1 MEIDGLP
8 LHALVIHAAVV
19 FVPLAGLF
27 AILFAVLPKW
37 RYLTRWPTAALTLI
51 ALGSVWLA
59 RISGMALA
67 NDADRG
73 PLGQL
78 AAVQKHQDRGV
89 QLSLLMILF
98 AVVVA
103 VAVWG
108 LSGPSGFAS
117 GRGAQVARVAVL
129 DKVLPAALVLAA
141 LLVLVWVFLTGDAG
155 TRAVWLQNG

>member
-51 ALGSVWLA
+51 ALGSVWIA

-67 NDADRG
+67 TDRQ
-73 PLGQL
+73 LDQL

-117 GRGAQVARVAVL
+117 GRGGQVAPVATL
-129 DKVLPAALVLAA
+129 DKVLPVVVVLAA

>member
-19 FVPLAGLF
+19 FTPLAGLF
-27 AILFAVLPKW
+27 AILFAALPKW
-37 RYLTRWPTAALTLI
+37 RYMTRWPTALLTLA

-67 NDADRG
+67 TSR
-73 PLGQL
+73 QL
-78 AAVQKHQDRGV
+78 DQLPAVQKHQSRGM
-89 QLSLLMILF
+89 QLSLLMIVF
-98 AVVVA
+98 TVVVA

-117 GRGAQVARVAVL
+117 GRGGVATRVAAL
-129 DKVLPAALVLAA
+129 EKVLPLLLILAA
-141 LLVLVWVFLTGDAG
+141 IVVLVWVFLTGDAG
-155 TRAVWLQNG
+155 SRAVWLQNGG

>member
-27 AILFAVLPKW
+27 AILFAVLPEW

-51 ALGSVWLA
+51 ALGSVWIA

-67 NDADRG
+67 TDRQ
-73 PLGQL
+73 LDQL

-117 GRGAQVARVAVL
+117 GRGGQVAPVATL
-129 DKVLPAALVLAA
+129 DKVLPVVVVLAA

-155 TRAVWLQNG
+155 TRAVWLPTG

>member
-27 AILFAVLPKW
+27 AILFAVFPKW

-51 ALGSVWLA
+51 ALGSVWMA

-67 NDADRG
+67 TDRQ
-73 PLGQL
+73 LDQL

-129 DKVLPAALVLAA
+129 DKVLPAAVVLAA

-155 TRAVWLQNG
+155 TRAVWLPNG

>member
-51 ALGSVWLA
+51 ALGSVWIA

-67 NDADRG
+67 TDRQ
-73 PLGQL
+73 LDQL

-117 GRGAQVARVAVL
+117 GRGGQVAPVATL
-129 DKVLPAALVLAA
+129 DKVLPVVVVLAA

-155 TRAVWLQNG
+155 TRAVWLPTG

>member
-51 ALGSVWLA
+51 ALGSVWIA

-67 NDADRG
+67 TDRQ
-73 PLGQL
+73 LDQL

-117 GRGAQVARVAVL
+117 GRGGQVARVATL
-129 DKVLPAALVLAA
+129 DKVLPVVVVLAA

-155 TRAVWLQNG
+155 TRAVWLPTG

>member
-19 FVPLAGLF
+19 FVPLAALS
-27 AILFAVLPKW
+27 AILFAALPKW

-51 ALGSVWLA
+51 ALGSVWMA

-67 NDADRG
+67 TDR
-73 PLGQL
+73 QL
-78 AAVQKHQDRGV
+78 IQLPAVQKHQDRGV

-98 AVVVA
+98 TVVVA

-108 LSGPSGFAS
+108 LSGRSGFAS
-117 GRGAQVARVAVL
+117 GRGEQVARVATL
-129 DKVLPAALVLAA
+129 DKVLPAVVILAA

-155 TRAVWLQNG
+155 TRAVWLQGTQ

>member
-1 MEIDGLP
+1 MEIAGMP

-51 ALGSVWLA
+51 ALGSVWIA

-67 NDADRG
+67 TDRQ
-73 PLGQL
+73 LDQL

-117 GRGAQVARVAVL
+117 GRGGQVAPVATL
-129 DKVLPAALVLAA
+129 DKVLPVVVVLAA

-155 TRAVWLQNG
+155 TRAVWLPTG

>member
-8 LHALVIHAAVV
+8 LHALVLHAAVV
-19 FVPLAGLF
+19 FTPLAGLF
-27 AILFAVLPKW
+27 AIVFAVVPRW
-37 RYLTRWPTAALTLI
+37 RYLTRWPTAALTLT

-67 NDADRG
+67 NDPDRG

-78 AAVQKHQDRGV
+78 ASVQKHQARGS

-98 AVVVA
+98 AVVVG
-103 VAVWG
+103 VAVWA

-117 GRGAQVARVAVL
+117 GRGGQVARGTTL
-129 DKVLPAALVLAA
+129 DKVLPALVVVAS

-155 TRAVWLQNG
+155 SRAVWIQG

>member
-19 FVPLAGLF
+19 FTPLAGLF
-27 AILFAVLPKW
+27 AILFAALPKW
-37 RYLTRWPTAALTLI
+37 RYLTRWPTAALTLA

-67 NDADRG
+67 TSRHLD
-73 PLGQL
+73 QL
-78 AAVQKHQDRGV
+78 SPVQKHQSRGM
-89 QLSLLMILF
+89 QLSLLIILF
-98 AVVVA
+98 AVIVA

-117 GRGAQVARVAVL
+117 GRGGVVTRVAAL
-129 DKVLPAALVLAA
+129 DKVLPVLVILAA
-141 LLVLVWVFLTGDAG
+141 ILVLVWVFLTGDAG
-155 TRAVWLQNG
+155 TRAVWLQNGG

>member
-19 FVPLAGLF
+19 FVPLAGVF

-51 ALGSVWLA
+51 ALGSVWIA

-67 NDADRG
+67 TDRQ
-73 PLGQL
+73 LDQL

-117 GRGAQVARVAVL
+117 GRGGQVAPVATL
-129 DKVLPAALVLAA
+129 DKVLPVVVVLAA

-155 TRAVWLQNG
+155 TRAVWLPTG

>member
-19 FVPLAGLF
+19 FVPLAGLS

-37 RYLTRWPTAALTLI
+37 RYLTRWPTAALTLV
-51 ALGSVWLA
+51 ALGSVWMA

-67 NDADRG
+67 TDRQ
-73 PLGQL
+73 LDQL
-78 AAVQKHQDRGV
+78 AAVQKHQDRGI

-98 AVVVA
+98 AVVVG

-117 GRGAQVARVAVL
+117 GRGGQVARVEVL
-129 DKVLPAALVLAA
+129 DKVLPLVVVLAA

-155 TRAVWLQNG
+155 TRAVWLQNGG

>member
-1 MEIDGLP
+1 
-8 LHALVIHAAVV
+8 
-19 FVPLAGLF
+19 
-27 AILFAVLPKW
+27 VLPKW

-51 ALGSVWLA
+51 ALGSVWIA

-67 NDADRG
+67 TDRQ
-73 PLGQL
+73 LDQL

-117 GRGAQVARVAVL
+117 GRGGQVAPVATL
-129 DKVLPAALVLAA
+129 DKVLPVVVVLAA

-155 TRAVWLQNG
+155 TRAVWLGTG